1 MSGRSGYANGYGYSD
16 TSRYDRGDGGYGN
29 NSNLGVNGYGAGGG
43 RERRPGGYGGFYP
56 EASQQPALSPA
67 ASPERRRDRDDR
79 DDRSYSSSRSRTRG
93 PDPERERRAQNT
105 GDGSGR
111 SRREPSRPGNTHNQ
125 GAERRAPTGGRAQ
138 AVEGMCWT
146 RFSFLL
152 FSLSAPRFLTYSN
165 TYTLFVQMFYI
176 LSSMSGISWRQTTVY
191 RSRLLCN

>member
-43 RERRPGGYGGFYP
+43 RDRRPGGYGGFYP

-67 ASPERRRDRDDR
+67 ASPERRRDRYDR

-93 PDPERERRAQNT
+93 PDPERERRAQNP

-111 SRREPSRPGNTHNQ
+111 SRREPSRPGNTSNQ
-125 GAERRAPTGGRAQ
+125 GGERRAPTGGRAQ
-138 AVEGMCWT
+138 AVEGMCWAC
-146 RFSFLL
+146 FSPLFFL
-152 FSLSAPRFLTYSN
+152 FSLIFLTYSN
-165 TYTLFVQMFYI
+165 T
-176 LSSMSGISWRQTTVY
+176 
-191 RSRLLCN
+191 